1 VSSWVANAKT
11 LQEDILRSKKL
22 ADDIVRQSEAP
33 DVSGQDIEDAE
44 THVAFLKREAAYSD
58 QLHDALSGIRH
69 VNELLSEVEQ
79 AMNERRILDALR
91 WLESRSCRGKVAVY
105 GRTLADPGTESWTEL
120 DNVPVSKKTCR
131 VMRLLDVR
139 AFELKSS
146 VHDVFDHVWSA
157 LVHVNREAGK
167 VSIYSRRDGG

>member
-1 VSSWVANAKT
+1 MQREVWVVWT
-11 LQEDILRSKKL
+11 V
-22 ADDIVRQSEAP
+22 ADA
-33 DVSGQDIEDAE
+33 GA
-44 THVAFLKREAAYSD
+44 
-58 QLHDALSGIRH
+58 
-69 VNELLSEVEQ
+69 
-79 AMNERRILDALR
+79 
-91 WLESRSCRGKVAVY
+91 
-105 GRTLADPGTESWTEL
+105 ESWTEL

-167 VSIYSRRDGG
+167 VSIYSRRDGE